1 MTMIA
6 LLAIMIVF
14 VFLFICMSF
23 KRLQET
29 NEDRLRLQAAGNS
42 QLSTVRQAMSE
53 RRRQRQTQAN
63 NTHATPPRPTEDEIL
78 QRIELIKKHLFSKTI
93 DRGPESV
100 RSIENIPKAEQDDVY
115 EDDSKAVESRV
126 GTLDR
131 ERECAI
137 CLDGYVEGDTICW
150 AKTDTCDHIFH
161 EECAIEWLKNHDE
174 CALCRSKIVEQDMV

>member
-1 MTMIA
+1 MFSFLFVLF
-6 LLAIMIVF
+6 LLIF
-14 VFLFICMSF
+14 VFILLKCVQEAVF
-23 KRLQET
+23 KF
-29 NEDRLRLQAAGNS
+29 RLQAAGNS
-42 QLSTVRQAMSE
+42 QLSTVRQTMSE

-63 NTHATPPRPTEDEIL
+63 STQATPPRPTEDEIL